1 MTYRVSFATPGFEKS
16 FRGLSRDMD
25 RALGELFSLDASP
38 AGTVQPVSDIVEDE
52 SGWTLT
58 LEVPGVR
65 PDGVEVLTEDRTLT
79 VRATRANE
87 ALKEGAK
94 RVAHERAAGVFSR
107 QFRLPKTADVE
118 NITATID
125 LGLLSIRIGKLAP
138 AQPRRVPV
146 TNQAPD
152 EVETPTASA

>member
-25 RALGELFSLDASP
+25 RALGELFSLDATP

-52 SGWTLT
+52 AGWTLT

-65 PDGVEVLTEDRTLT
+65 PEGVEVLTEDRTLT
-79 VRATRANE
+79 VRATRADE
-87 ALKEGAK
+87 TLKEGAK
-94 RVAHERAAGVFSR
+94 RVAQERRAGVFSR
-107 QFRLPKTADVE
+107 QFRLPKAADVE
-118 NITATID
+118 SITATVD

-146 TNQAPD
+146 TTQAPD
-152 EVETPTASA
+152 AVETPRASA

>member
-25 RALGELFSLDASP
+25 RALGELFSLDAP
-38 AGTVQPVSDIVEDE
+38 AAGTVQPVSDIVEDE
-52 SGWTLT
+52 AGWTLT
-58 LEVPGVR
+58 LEVPGVG

-79 VRATRANE
+79 VRATRSDE
-87 ALKEGAK
+87 TLKEGAK
-94 RVAHERAAGVFSR
+94 RVAHERRVGVFSR

-118 NITATID
+118 SITATVD

-146 TNQAPD
+146 TAQSPD
-152 EVETPTASA
+152 AVETPAENA